1 VLEVDGKMLAQ
12 SHAIARFVAKKHGL
26 AGKDA
31 WEAALCDQFV
41 DATVDLLQH
50 YRSMR

>member
-1 VLEVDGKMLAQ
+1 LEVNGKTLAQ
-12 SHAIARFVAKKHGL
+12 SHAIHRYIAKMHGL

-41 DATVDLLQH
+41 DATGDLLQH
-50 YRSMR
+50 YRSMT